1 MPRARLLGAVLL
13 LSVVASPWRRELFV
27 GDETKYGQVVREMRT
42 TGAFFLPT
50 LNGTPFTHKPP
61 VHFWLIDLLTYLFGL
76 YSTWAFVIP
85 SLLGYA
91 FLLWLMWRMDAP
103 HPQPPSPPGGE
114 RVAEGRVRGIAA
126 FICGT
131 SLLIW
136 GSAQTARMDVSF
148 TAFITLAAWL
158 LQRFFDRDDFRALL
172 GAALALAV
180 ATLIKGPMA
189 PVIALLLFAL
199 EWWRRRRVPRGN
211 YLPALAALIVIPLLW
226 LIPALSIGGDAY
238 AHDVLMKQTVGR
250 AVSTWT
256 HNAPP
261 WFYLLRSPAFLFPWF
276 LLAVAAIATRW
287 RERRFELNWILAVLI
302 PYSLLA
308 SKLDVYMM
316 ALIPPVALLIAHS
329 LEGRFTR
336 MANVAMSIVF
346 IAIGLAGP
354 FLKIK
359 PPEDALMRLVAVK
372 ILFAI
377 FIIGGMAAG
386 LLAARRSPIASTLAV
401 GLTPIAALV
410 FAATALINEANA
422 MASTKPLVEAV
433 VRQRVPAEQI
443 WLYTSPYLFTR
454 DMPRELERVQYER
467 KGDPTV
473 IVTAR
478 KYAANI
484 DLRGYRKVDEVR
496 MIGKWFDVYR
506 R

>member
-1 MPRARLLGAVLL
+1 
-13 LSVVASPWRRELFV
+13 
-27 GDETKYGQVVREMRT
+27 
-42 TGAFFLPT
+42 
-50 LNGTPFTHKPP
+50 
-61 VHFWLIDLLTYLFGL
+61 
-76 YSTWAFVIP
+76 
-85 SLLGYA
+85 
-91 FLLWLMWRMDAP
+91 
-103 HPQPPSPPGGE
+103 
-114 RVAEGRVRGIAA
+114 
-126 FICGT
+126 
-131 SLLIW
+131 
-136 GSAQTARMDVSF
+136 MDVSF

-172 GAALALAV
+172 GCALSLAV

-189 PVIALLLFAL
+189 PVIALLLFGL

-226 LIPALSIGGDAY
+226 LIPALQLGGNAY

-261 WFYLLRSPAFLFPWF
+261 WFYLLHAPGFLFPWF

-316 ALIPPVALLIAHS
+316 ALIPPVALLIADS
-329 LEGRFTR
+329 LAGRFTR
-336 MANVAMSIVF
+336 PANIAMSIVF
-346 IAIGLAGP
+346 ILIGIAGP
-354 FLKIK
+354 FIKVK
-359 PPEDALMRLVAVK
+359 PPEDALMQLLTVK

-377 FIIGGMAAG
+377 FIAGGAIGL

-422 MASTKPLVEAV
+422 LASTRPLVQAV
-433 VRQRVPAEQI
+433 QKQRVPPEQI

-454 DMPRELERVQYER
+454 DLRRELERVHYER
-467 KGDPTV
+467 SGNPMM

-478 KYAANI
+478 KYAGHI